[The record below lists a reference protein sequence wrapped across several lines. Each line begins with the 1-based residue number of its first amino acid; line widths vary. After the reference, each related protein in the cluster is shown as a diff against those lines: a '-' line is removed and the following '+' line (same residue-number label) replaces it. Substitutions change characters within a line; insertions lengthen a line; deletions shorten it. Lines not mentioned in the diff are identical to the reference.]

1 MPLKP
6 KSVTTAADH
15 LYELVKQEK
24 EIAFKD
30 ASQRLKVPVK
40 TIEAWATFLEED
52 GLLSVK
58 YKLTTPYITLP
69 APRKKKEE
77 PKETQAMFQEK
88 LEELEVKSEI
98 ENASELLDSAAEV
111 RSKGE
116 FGILNA
122 SSEDLLKKLRKISE
136 FLTSRTEL
144 SPQKKTGITDEVNSI
159 ERQVE
164 NASRLLRSNKFDEA
178 NAAYSDL
185 HEKMQKVLEETRQ
198 EYKSVKEE
206 TGADE
211 KSMQKLLESTY
222 SFLEQGKLE
231 DAEENYNKIKRMFS
245 VFSRKFLSER
255 SDMQD
260 SILKLNRD
268 LAVYS
273 NKIKQ
278 QRMRDGNERINQLL
292 KLTNQSIKK
301 RQFSQATSYYIS
313 IKKIFELLPH
323 GFLKEKRKLKEEILK
338 VFAQIARE
346 REERLRSMF
355 DSMCKQIDGLLKDVR
370 KQLDENKLKDALE
383 THKTLAGIYS
393 ELPHGFMKEKFNLQ
407 NRLVAV
413 YNILSFKLEAV
424 TENEMAVETQK
435 ILVMLAGMER
445 QTNQDDL
452 DAADRTYSEINNLF
466 KKLPAGFIRA
476 KTELQE
482 KIVEQYEKLLEKMD
496 NKKTTVFKTST
507 EYLDKMISLA
517 YTKLESGDH
526 DSVNNLYKQIKAAYV
541 KLQPTDVKQ
550 RETTRNKILAL
561 YRRIL
566 GASPMANTEKMQLP
580 ARASSAGELHKKI
593 EELKLRSKAQVRL
606 PA

>member
-1 MPLKP
+1 MRERKVNMPLKP

-40 TIEAWATFLEED
+40 TMEAWATFLEED

-77 PKETQAMFQEK
+77 PKETKAMFQEK

-338 VFAQIARE
+338 VFAQIAME

-355 DSMCKQIDGLLKDVR
+355 
-370 KQLDENKLKDALE
+370 
-383 THKTLAGIYS
+383 
-393 ELPHGFMKEKFNLQ
+393 
-407 NRLVAV
+407 
-413 YNILSFKLEAV
+413 
-424 TENEMAVETQK
+424 
-435 ILVMLAGMER
+435 
-445 QTNQDDL
+445 
-452 DAADRTYSEINNLF
+452 
-466 KKLPAGFIRA
+466 
-476 KTELQE
+476 
-482 KIVEQYEKLLEKMD
+482 
-496 NKKTTVFKTST
+496 
-507 EYLDKMISLA
+507 
-517 YTKLESGDH
+517 
-526 DSVNNLYKQIKAAYV
+526 
-541 KLQPTDVKQ
+541 
-550 RETTRNKILAL
+550 
-561 YRRIL
+561 
-566 GASPMANTEKMQLP
+566 
-580 ARASSAGELHKKI
+580 
-593 EELKLRSKAQVRL
+593 
-606 PA
+606 